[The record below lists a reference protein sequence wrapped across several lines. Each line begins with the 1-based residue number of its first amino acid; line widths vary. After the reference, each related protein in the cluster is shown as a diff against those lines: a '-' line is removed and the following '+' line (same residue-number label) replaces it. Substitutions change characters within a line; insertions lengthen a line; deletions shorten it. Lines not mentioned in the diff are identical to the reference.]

1 MADRFP
7 LVANSSTN
15 QIAEI
20 PSGDQLNLSGN
31 NIANAGI
38 ITATTFH
45 GSGANLTSIPAGNLT
60 GTVADA
66 RISTLT
72 ASKLTG
78 ALPAVSGANL
88 TNLTAANLTGALPA
102 ISGAN
107 LTGIAAGVSEI
118 DHWIVTS
125 NFNGS
130 VDPIQNNLSRYTQ
143 HGVTKLGTGM
153 SVSSGTWTFPSTGF
167 WRIIVHFQSIRNPA
181 GHQCKYMQIRTNS
194 TINNSNYEHLAIAE
208 NSYYD
213 NYGASSRHGG
223 GHSEVI
229 FDCQNTSTHKIKFQ
243 SVVQDNSGSGAEFSC
258 NSTIFL
264 TGFAFIKI
272 AET

>member
-1 MADRFP
+1 MSKLRA
-7 LVANSSTN
+7 N
-15 QIAEI
+15 QIVNKDSTGA
-20 PSGDQLNLSGN
+20 PTAPNGLVVTGVS
-31 NIANAGI
+31 
-38 ITATTFH
+38 TATTFS
-45 GSGANLTSIPAGNLT
+45 GSGASLTSIPAGNLT

-78 ALPAVSGANL
+78 ALPA
-88 TNLTAANLTGALPA
+88 

-118 DHWIVTS
+118 DHWIVNS

-130 VDPIQNNLSRYTQ
+130 VDPISNNIVRYEQN
-143 HGVTKLGTGM
+143 GVTKLGTGM
-153 SVSSGTWTFPSTGF
+153 SYSGGIFTFPSTGF

-181 GHQCKYMQIRTNS
+181 GHQCKYMQIRTNATTDNFNTS
-194 TINNSNYEHLAIAE
+194 YEHIAI

-213 NYGASSRHGG
+213 NYSAGSRHGG

-229 FDCQNTSTHKIKFQ
+229 FDCQNTSTHKLKF
-243 SVVQDNSGSGAEFSC
+243 SSTVQDNSGSGAEFSC
-258 NSTIFL
+258 SSSIFL
-264 TGFAFIKI
+264 TGFLFVKI

>member
-72 ASKLTG
+72 ASKLSG

-88 TNLTAANLTGALPA
+88 TNLTAANLTGTLPA

-130 VDPIQNNLSRYTQ
+130 VNPIVNNLTRFTQ
-143 HGVTKLGTGM
+143 NGVTKLGTGM

-167 WRIIVHFQSIRNPA
+167 WRIIVHFQSVRNPA

-194 TINNSNYEHLAIAE
+194 TVNNSSYEHLAIAE

-213 NYGASSRHGG
+213 NYGTSSRHGG

-243 SVVQDNSGSGAEFSC
+243 SVVEDNSGSGAEFSC
-258 NSTIFL
+258 SSSIFL

>member
-1 MADRFP
+1 MSKLRA
-7 LVANSSTN
+7 N
-15 QIAEI
+15 QIVNKASTGA
-20 PSGDQLNLSGN
+20 PTAPNGLVVTGVS
-31 NIANAGI
+31 
-38 ITATTFH
+38 TATTFS
-45 GSGANLTSIPAGNLT
+45 GSGASLTSIPAGNLT

-78 ALPAVSGANL
+78 ALPA
-88 TNLTAANLTGALPA
+88 

-118 DHWIVTS
+118 DHWIVNS

-130 VDPIQNNLSRYTQ
+130 VDPITNNIVRYEQN
-143 HGVTKLGTGM
+143 GVTKLGTGM
-153 SVSSGTWTFPSTGF
+153 SYSGGIFTFPSTGF

-181 GHQCKYMQIRTNS
+181 GHQCKYMQIRTNATTDNFNTS
-194 TINNSNYEHLAIAE
+194 YEHIAIAE

-213 NYGASSRHGG
+213 NYSAGSRHGG

-229 FDCQNTSTHKIKFQ
+229 FDCQNTSTHKLKF
-243 SVVQDNSGSGAEFSC
+243 SSTVQDNSGSGAEFSC
-258 NSTIFL
+258 SSSIFL
-264 TGFAFIKI
+264 TGFLFVKI